1 MAPKKPKN
9 PKKVPPKQT
18 LLQKLEQA
26 QRQQKIEAYTRES
39 YKWII
44 NYGKKISSSQLARDL
59 IKQERKRAL
68 RTDPTPVTVGS
79 LVIYQYDP
87 KHKDILPYYDQF
99 PCGFLID
106 VEPDRFHLI
115 NLHFLPPSYR
125 AVMFDKLLTLAN
137 NTRIDKTT
145 KLRLSY
151 AIIRDA
157 SRFKALKVCYREY
170 LLSHMQSRIIKIAAA
185 DWEKVMFLPLQ
196 KFQKKSASQIW
207 SDSINNITKT

>member
-1 MAPKKPKN
+1 MPPKKPKQ
-9 PKKVPPKQT
+9 PQRPQT

-26 QRQQKIEAYTRES
+26 MRQQKVEAYTKES
-39 YKWII
+39 YKWIM
-44 NYGKKISSSQLARDL
+44 NYGKKISSSQLAKDL

-68 RTDPTPVTVGS
+68 RSDPTLATVGS
-79 LVIYQYDP
+79 LVMYQYDP
-87 KHKDILPYYDQF
+87 KHKDILPYWDQF
-99 PCGFLID
+99 PVGFIID

-115 NLHFLPPSYR
+115 NLHFLPPQYR
-125 AVMFDKLLTLAN
+125 AIMFDKLLTLAN

-151 AIIRDA
+151 ALIRDA

-170 LLSHMQSRIIKIAAA
+170 LLSHMQSRIIKIAPS

-207 SDSINNITKT
+207 SDSINNITKA